1 MGVAAE
7 EGDRAVLPH
16 LHSRLTSWLCW
27 LGPSVPEPSRGIL
40 ASTGGL
46 LFLLRPS
53 PTPSCRD
60 YTHLQLSMRGS
71 LPGRRPAP
79 GHPHAARRTAW
90 QRSWSSLCSSS
101 CCSVYPRPHP
111 GKSLVV
117 FWFLFL
123 DIFSPQ
129 GPCLYLQPLGG
140 RRAGGSPDS
149 NRLRVNVR
157 DPWGRSS
164 LGDCWAVREG
174 LRKLACSQ
182 VVGGHSRGTTLWRK
196 FGRFYFCSDGQ
207 ALYSSQSTP
216 GTPAYGKSTGAQSSK
231 CKGSLQQKAN
241 QSKGPPLGNCVNNS
255 GASAQ

>member
-1 MGVAAE
+1 MGVAVE

-16 LHSRLTSWLCW
+16 LHSRWTSWLCW

-90 QRSWSSLCSSS
+90 QGSWSSLCSSS
-101 CCSVYPRPHP
+101 CCSVYPQPHP

-164 LGDCWAVREG
+164 LGDCWAVRGRPEETSVLSGGRGALEG
-174 LRKLACSQ
+174 YNSLEEIWPFLLLLRWAGPLLQSVHPWDSSLRKIHRCTELQ
-182 VVGGHSRGTTLWRK
+182 VQGFT
-196 FGRFYFCSDGQ
+196 
-207 ALYSSQSTP
+207 A
-216 GTPAYGKSTGAQSSK
+216 AKSKSVQRATIREL
-231 CKGSLQQKAN
+231 CE
-241 QSKGPPLGNCVNNS
+241 
-255 GASAQ
+255 

>member
-1 MGVAAE
+1 MGVAVE

-16 LHSRLTSWLCW
+16 LHSRWTSWLCW

-90 QRSWSSLCSSS
+90 QGSWSSLCSSS
-101 CCSVYPRPHP
+101 CCSVYPQPHP

-123 DIFSPQ
+123 DIFFP
-129 GPCLYLQPLGG
+129 PRPLSLFATSGRAEGG
-140 RRAGGSPDS
+140 
-149 NRLRVNVR
+149 
-157 DPWGRSS
+157 
-164 LGDCWAVREG
+164 G
-174 LRKLACSQ
+174 LTRQ
-182 VVGGHSRGTTLWRK
+182 QQT
-196 FGRFYFCSDGQ
+196 
-207 ALYSSQSTP
+207 QS
-216 GTPAYGKSTGAQSSK
+216 
-231 CKGSLQQKAN
+231 
-241 QSKGPPLGNCVNNS
+241 
-255 GASAQ
+255 